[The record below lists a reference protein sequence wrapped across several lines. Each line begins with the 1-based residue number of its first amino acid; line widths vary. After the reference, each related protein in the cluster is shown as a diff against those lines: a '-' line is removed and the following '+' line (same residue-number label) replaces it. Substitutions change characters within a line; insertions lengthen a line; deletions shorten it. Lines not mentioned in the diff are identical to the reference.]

1 MGSDYSHL
9 RTVPYKD
16 TRGKPATAI
25 LELGP
30 DGHVYL
36 KDNGRYRG
44 TEHSKRE
51 ITNATNSELIEILR
65 PSLGLPPR
73 LYQNRRSHRR

>member
-16 TRGKPATAI
+16 ARGRPATAI
-25 LELGP
+25 LELGR

-36 KDNGRYRG
+36 KDNGRYRD
-44 TEHSKRE
+44 TKHSKRE
-51 ITNATNSELIEILR
+51 AANATNSELIEMLG
-65 PSLGLPPR
+65 PSLGLPSR
-73 LYQNRRSHRR
+73 LYQNTSHRR